1 MIVVVAPPI
10 NSGPLSTRWAAWLTA
25 ERPCLSRSKKFSHR
39 WAAWLTA
46 ERPCLSRSKK
56 LSQPL
61 SSAKK
66 SPSGRFPD
74 DEMMQ
79 DARSIDARLTG
90 HEFLAELAVHVNNA
104 TTFRKRR
111 EDR

>member
-25 ERPCLSRSKKFSHR
+25 ERPCLSRSKKF
-39 WAAWLTA
+39 
-46 ERPCLSRSKK
+46 
-56 LSQPL
+56 SQPL

-90 HEFLAELAVHVNNA
+90 HEFLIAELAVHVNNS
-104 TTFRKRR
+104 TPSHLPICLN
-111 EDR
+111 